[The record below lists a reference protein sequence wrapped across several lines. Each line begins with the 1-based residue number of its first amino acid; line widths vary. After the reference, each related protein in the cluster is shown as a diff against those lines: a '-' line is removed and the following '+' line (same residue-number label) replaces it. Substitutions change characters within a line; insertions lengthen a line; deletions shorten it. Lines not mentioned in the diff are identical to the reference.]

1 MKKRRCRRKKIW
13 FIGLQKLPCVEEAFV
28 LHIRSEYIRRFLF
41 VWKARIF
48 KACPN
53 GLKIVRRL
61 RGLRYPNRVFL
72 RSNLVKIWFA
82 AVLCLPPAKAQH
94 TSVPIFILRMPA
106 FMAALTWSSGMPE
119 PPCRTSGI
127 PPVFFLI
134 VAILSISSFG
144 GFL

>member
-1 MKKRRCRRKKIW
+1 MPNFRCFRQRKNEKSGVAAAKKFR

-61 RGLRYPNRVFL
+61 RVCGIRTASFSAAQL

-82 AVLCLPPAKAQH
+82 AVLCLPPLGA
-94 TSVPIFILRMPA
+94 
-106 FMAALTWSSGMPE
+106 
-119 PPCRTSGI
+119 
-127 PPVFFLI
+127 
-134 VAILSISSFG
+134 
-144 GFL
+144 